1 MRYCLPLVSALIKS
15 LEKRFKGIFAKC
27 LMVEHIPHSVLT
39 PAELPFG
46 NRAYFL
52 AVFLDPRFSLQWVD
66 IDVNVES
73 EARKRIKVMI
83 QGNTNRY

>member
-1 MRYCLPLVSALIKS
+1 MVIPTVLDLRSHLKKNNNMRYCLPLVSALIKS

-27 LMVEHIPHSVLT
+27 LMVEHIPLSILT

-52 AVFLDPRFSLQWVD
+52 AVFLDHRFSLQ
-66 IDVNVES
+66 
-73 EARKRIKVMI
+73 
-83 QGNTNRY
+83 